1 MFVFAQRYC
10 AKCAPTRMNSLFCY
24 LYSESRTNEAVLEL
38 GLKPGVPATA
48 LIKASYVVMGVRD

>member
-1 MFVFAQRYC
+1 
-10 AKCAPTRMNSLFCY
+10 MNSLFCY

-38 GLKPGVPATA
+38 GLKPGAPATA